1 MQECEKH
8 RISCAALDMSHLTL
22 ALTLSGLLITHFSLR
37 ARIRANVELESDTVL
52 PRMKFYCLDGGMCPY
67 AARTWI
73 TLIEL
78 GFPFEIE
85 YMNPTNLKSDW
96 YLKLNPK
103 GKVPVL
109 HNLVDNSV
117 VYESSVCDEYLCD
130 VADEVQQS
138 ESGGVKNMRPTTAS
152 GKAQMR
158 LLNDHIDSNI
168 GTAQYT
174 FLMNKDPERDAELQ
188 TKLEAALLV
197 LENQIKGNGGPFV
210 MGSEFTLADAHIL
223 PFFLRLTVSLRH
235 FKDYSLP
242 SDAFPMLCRWF
253 EECSKRPSAQA
264 TWKSDETI
272 IGVYS
277 KFVSSDYAFGGLNKN
292 K

>member
-96 YLKLNPK
+96 
-103 GKVPVL
+103 
-109 HNLVDNSV
+109 
-117 VYESSVCDEYLCD
+117 
-130 VADEVQQS
+130 
-138 ESGGVKNMRPTTAS
+138 
-152 GKAQMR
+152 
-158 LLNDHIDSNI
+158 
-168 GTAQYT
+168 
-174 FLMNKDPERDAELQ
+174 
-188 TKLEAALLV
+188 
-197 LENQIKGNGGPFV
+197 
-210 MGSEFTLADAHIL
+210 
-223 PFFLRLTVSLRH
+223 
-235 FKDYSLP
+235 
-242 SDAFPMLCRWF
+242 
-253 EECSKRPSAQA
+253 
-264 TWKSDETI
+264 
-272 IGVYS
+272 
-277 KFVSSDYAFGGLNKN
+277 
-292 K
+292 